1 MNNMVQLYTFKGNLN
16 WNLVNLISEIDRFDA
31 SWAIIKRREG
41 ASLNQLRTMATIQSV
56 GASTRIEGSKM
67 SDAEVKKLLSNL
79 DISKLEDRDKQ
90 EVAGYFAV
98 LEIII
103 DAHNELPI
111 SRSNIQGL
119 HKQLMQYSR
128 KDEWHRG
135 NYKQHSNAVEATLP
149 DGSRHIIFETT
160 PPGHMTEDQMDEVIE
175 WYRQPKDVH
184 PIISTAVFIYEFLTI
199 HPFQDGN
206 GRMSRLLTTLSLLQ
220 QGYDWVQYVSFEHE
234 IESSKKKYY
243 QVLRHC
249 QAQRPGEDITEWIIY
264 FLHSLLQIKR
274 KIEDKIERT
283 NIRTKM
289 SPREK
294 SIYEYIAANA
304 GCRSSQIAESLDIP
318 NPTIKRMLSSMTQ
331 RSIIEKHDRGPATN
345 YTVKV

>member
-1 MNNMVQLYTFKGNLN
+1 MVELYTFQGTLD
-16 WNLVNLISEIDRFDA
+16 WNLVNLISEVDRFDA
-31 SWAIIKRREG
+31 SWSIIKRREG
-41 ASLNQLRTMATIQSV
+41 ANLNQLRTLATIQSV

-67 SDAEVKKLLSNL
+67 SDAEVKKLLANL

-90 EVAGYFAV
+90 EVAGYFAT

-103 DAHNELPI
+103 DTYDELPI

-119 HKQLMQYSR
+119 HKQLLQYSS

-135 NYKQHSNAVEATLP
+135 NYKQHSNAVEAQLP

-160 PPGHMTEDQMDEVIE
+160 PPGHLTEDKMEAVLR
-175 WYRQPKDVH
+175 WYNRNKEVH
-184 PIISTAVFIYEFLTI
+184 PIINTAVLIYEFLTI

-220 QGYDWVQYVSFEHE
+220 QGYDWVQYISFEHE

-249 QAQRPGEDITEWIIY
+249 QAQRPGEDITQWIVY
-264 FLHSLLQIKR
+264 FLDSLIRIKR
-274 KIEDKIERT
+274 KIEDKIDRT

-294 SIYEYIAANA
+294 TVYEFIAANA
-304 GCRSSQIAESLDIP
+304 GCRSGQIAQSLDIP
-318 NPTIKRMLSSMTQ
+318 NPTIKRLLSAMTQ
-331 RSIIEKHDRGPATN
+331 RSILEKHGRGPATN

>member
-1 MNNMVQLYTFKGNLN
+1 
-16 WNLVNLISEIDRFDA
+16 
-31 SWAIIKRREG
+31 
-41 ASLNQLRTMATIQSV
+41 
-56 GASTRIEGSKM
+56 
-67 SDAEVKKLLSNL
+67 
-79 DISKLEDRDKQ
+79 
-90 EVAGYFAV
+90 
-98 LEIII
+98 
-103 DAHNELPI
+103 
-111 SRSNIQGL
+111 
-119 HKQLMQYSR
+119 
-128 KDEWHRG
+128 
-135 NYKQHSNAVEATLP
+135 
-149 DGSRHIIFETT
+149 
-160 PPGHMTEDQMDEVIE
+160 MTEDQMDEVIE